1 MFRADVVDESRY
13 YLLKLTNYSLFDP
26 IHITQIGDYVDI
38 KVDSSQHKG
47 MPYLVYQ
54 GRTGVVWDVTPH
66 AVGVEVNKQVGGRI
80 IRKRL
85 HIRYEHVQHSRCRE
99 DFLARRKANDEA
111 HAAAK
116 KAGKKIVTK
125 RAPVGLPREGFTLEN
140 VKTEILTPIPYDIV
154 REGVQL

>member
-1 MFRADVVDESRY
+1 MAESSVRDFTSV
-13 YLLKLTNYSLFDP
+13 TNTCNTLD
-26 IHITQIGDYVDI
+26 
-38 KVDSSQHKG
+38 
-47 MPYLVYQ
+47 
-54 GRTGVVWDVTPH
+54 
-66 AVGVEVNKQVGGRI
+66 A
-80 IRKRL
+80 
-85 HIRYEHVQHSRCRE
+85 E

>member
-1 MFRADVVDESRY
+1 
-13 YLLKLTNYSLFDP
+13 
-26 IHITQIGDYVDI
+26 
-38 KVDSSQHKG
+38 

-66 AVGVEVNKQVGGRI
+66 AVGVEVNKQVGGRV

-125 RAPVGLPREGFTLEN
+125 RAPAGLPREGFTLEN